1 MAKTKKKVSGTKCK
15 VPKTKK
21 FGDKNYKVSTKIYN
35 KRDADAAADRHRKG
49 GKKKL
54 ARVIPNPCGKGYR
67 VAKYG

>member
-21 FGDKNYKVSTKIYN
+21 FGSKNYKVSTKTYN
-35 KRDADAAADRHRKG
+35 KREAQAAAERHRKG
-49 GKKKL
+49 GKNKL
-54 ARVIPNPCGKGYR
+54 ARVFENPCGTGYK